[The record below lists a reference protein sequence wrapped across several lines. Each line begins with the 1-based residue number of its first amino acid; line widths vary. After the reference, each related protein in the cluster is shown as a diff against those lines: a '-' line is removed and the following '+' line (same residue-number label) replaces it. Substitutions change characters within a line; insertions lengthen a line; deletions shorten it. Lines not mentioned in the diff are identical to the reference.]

1 MQASA
6 SIPAIGHEKAE
17 TGAAYVKRARLLN
30 KLIEMLQ
37 ASRQN
42 VLVVFGDEAQK
53 LEIEE
58 YEWLREV
65 HDELEKNGFRMV
77 TFLIGQPQLKNR
89 KTSLK
94 QAGQTQIVGRFM
106 IDDIEFHGIRSAE
119 EGATCLLGYPTKNAL
134 KGWYR
139 EYEQRLDLPVGYAG
153 RQPKYSQAQ
162 KEAAVE
168 HYLTHDRCIA
178 ATMRA
183 LGYPGRGTLTAWI
196 RQALPESRKAV
207 VGSVGRRRYPESMKQ
222 AGVIELCNR
231 RETAQAVAEKLGV
244 CRPTL
249 YNWKNQLLGRE
260 APASMKHSNHS
271 PPVPER
277 AELERQLE
285 SLQRDIRQL
294 QLERDLLEKANELL
308 KKGLGVDL
316 QLLSNRE
323 KTLLV
328 DALKER
334 YALPELLAQLDL
346 ARSSYFYHRARVQV
360 ADKYLAVRQT
370 LTDIFELNHRCYGYR
385 RLQASLTR
393 QCVTIS
399 EKVVQRLMKQ
409 ESLVVPRPK
418 RRRYGSYLGEISPAP
433 ENLIN
438 RDFHAAAPNEKW
450 LTDITEFQIPAGK
463 VYLSPIIDC
472 FDGLVI
478 SWTIGTHPDA
488 ELVNTMLDAAIQTV
502 AGGNDRPVVH
512 SDRGA
517 HYRWPGWLSRI
528 GDAKLIRS
536 MSRKGCSPDNAACEG
551 FFGRLKTELFYPRD
565 WKSTTI
571 EQFIQAVDS
580 YIRWYNEK
588 RIKISL
594 GSLSP
599 IEYRESLGLT
609 A

>member
-1 MQASA
+1 MYSYEDRIRAVELY
-6 SIPAIGHEKAE
+6 IKLGKRVRPAI
-17 TGAAYVKRARLLN
+17 
-30 KLIEMLQ
+30 
-37 ASRQN
+37 RQ
-42 VLVVFGDEAQK
+42 
-53 LEIEE
+53 
-58 YEWLREV
+58 
-65 HDELEKNGFRMV
+65 
-77 TFLIGQPQLKNR
+77 
-89 KTSLK
+89 
-94 QAGQTQIVGRFM
+94 
-106 IDDIEFHGIRSAE
+106 
-119 EGATCLLGYPTKNAL
+119 LGYPTKNAL

-139 EYEQRLDLPVGYAG
+139 EYEQGLDLPVGYAG
-153 RQPKYSQAQ
+153 RDPKYSQVQ
-162 KEAAVE
+162 KEAAIE

-183 LGYPGRGTLTAWI
+183 LGYPGRGTLTAWV
-196 RQALPESRKAV
+196 REALPQSRKAV
-207 VGSVGRRRYPESMKQ
+207 VGSVGRQRYPESMKQ
-222 AGVIELCNR
+222 AGVIELCTR
-231 RETAQAVAEKLGV
+231 RETAQALAEKLGV

-260 APASMKHSNHS
+260 APASMKHSNNS
-271 PPVPER
+271 PPVPEL

-294 QLERDLLEKANELL
+294 QLERDLLKKANEIL

-316 QLLSNRE
+316 QLLTNRE

-328 DALKER
+328 DALKEL

-346 ARSSYFYHRARVQV
+346 ARSSYFYHRARVKV

-409 ESLVVPRPK
+409 ESLVVAKAK

-488 ELVNTMLDAAIQTV
+488 ELVNTMLDAAIETV

-565 WKSTTI
+565 WKTTTI
-571 EQFIQAVDS
+571 EQFIQVVDS

>member
-1 MQASA
+1 MYSYEDRIRAVEFY
-6 SIPAIGHEKAE
+6 IRLG
-17 TGAAYVKRARLLN
+17 KRVRPT
-30 KLIEMLQ
+30 ICQ
-37 ASRQN
+37 
-42 VLVVFGDEAQK
+42 
-53 LEIEE
+53 
-58 YEWLREV
+58 
-65 HDELEKNGFRMV
+65 
-77 TFLIGQPQLKNR
+77 
-89 KTSLK
+89 
-94 QAGQTQIVGRFM
+94 
-106 IDDIEFHGIRSAE
+106 
-119 EGATCLLGYPTKNAL
+119 LGYPTKNSL

-139 EYEQRLDLPVGYAG
+139 EYEQRRDLPVGDAG
-153 RQPKYSQAQ
+153 REPKYSQAQ
-162 KEAAVE
+162 KVAAVE
-168 HYLTHDRCIA
+168 HYVSHDRCIA

-183 LGYPGRGTLTAWI
+183 LGYPGRRTLIAWV
-196 RQALPESRKAV
+196 REALPESRKAV
-207 VGSVGRRRYPESMKQ
+207 VGSVGLRRYAESMKQ
-222 AGVIELCNR
+222 AGVIELCTR
-231 RETAQAVAEKLGV
+231 QESAQAVAEKFGV

-249 YNWKNQLLGRE
+249 YNWRNQLLGRE
-260 APASMKHSNHS
+260 APASMKRNNNS
-271 PPVPER
+271 PPELAPDR

-294 QLERDLLEKANELL
+294 QLERDLLKKANEIL

-316 QLLSNRE
+316 QLLTNRE

-328 DALKER
+328 DALKEL

-346 ARSSYFYHRARVQV
+346 ARSSYFYHRARGKV

-370 LTDIFELNHRCYGYR
+370 ITDIFEMNHRCYGYR

-393 QCVTIS
+393 QRVTIS

-409 ESLVVPRPK
+409 ESLVVAKPK

-438 RDFHAAAPNEKW
+438 RDFQAAAPNEKC

-472 FDGLVI
+472 FDGMVI
-478 SWTIGTHPDA
+478 SWTIGTRPDA
-488 ELVNTMLDAAIQTV
+488 ELVNTMLDGAIETV
-502 AGGNDRPVVH
+502 DGCNERPIVH

-551 FFGRLKTELFYPRD
+551 FFGRLKTELFYPRN
-565 WKSTTI
+565 WQATTI
-571 EQFIQAVDS
+571 EQFIEAVDS